1 MKRLRQ
7 FLINTLI
14 GGFLVL
20 LPLAIFGFILKLII
34 QFIVNIIRPL
44 TKLVN
49 LEIPEFLI
57 YLMVFTG
64 IIIFCFLIGL
74 FIRTQ
79 LGRTSLRYFEVNWL
93 EKLPAYG
100 TIRDIVQQFTGAKKA
115 PFQRVVLIDAFDSGS
130 YMTGF
135 ITDEDAETY
144 TVFAPTAPNPTNGF
158 VFHVPKSKVIHVDA
172 RAEEAIRTVV
182 GLGVGSMVMINKSAQ
197 KSPDQKNMSSDRQT
211 PVIPQ

>member
-1 MKRLRQ
+1 MKRLKQ

-20 LPLAIFGFILKLII
+20 LPLAIFAFILKLII
-34 QFIVNIIRPL
+34 QFVVNIIRPL
-44 TKLVN
+44 TELIN
-49 LEIPEFLI
+49 LEIPLFLI
-57 YLMVFTG
+57 NLMVFTG
-64 IIIFCFLIGL
+64 LIIFCFLIGL

-100 TIRDIVQQFTGAKKA
+100 TIRDIVQQFMGAKQT
-115 PFQRVVLIDAFDSGS
+115 PFQRVVLVDAFDAGT

-135 ITDEDAETY
+135 ITDEDDVMY

-158 VFHVPKSKVIHVDA
+158 VFHVPKDKVIHIDA
-172 RAEEAIRTVV
+172 RAEVAIRTVV
-182 GLGVGSMVMINKSAQ
+182 GLGVGSLVMINASAKKSA
-197 KSPDQKNMSSDRQT
+197 DQKNMSSDMQT
-211 PVIPQ
+211 PVIP